1 MLPSRFK
8 ESPRPDADSA
18 VRLTDTDAALARLSA
33 VQKHYLT
40 DPWIRHFVP
49 RAHLQPARPP
59 LINIGTYV
67 RAEGIDK
74 LVDRWCALAVHEG
87 TQCQIV
93 SLGAGSDTRFWR
105 IATGPRK
112 DILRAYFEV
121 DFAENTTKKAMAIRK
136 SSDLSS
142 VLGKPEEVTI
152 VNGGTTVHAPKYH
165 LVAGDLRQPPSELIA
180 LLEPYLSPAH
190 PTILLFECVLAY
202 VSPEAS
208 SALIQG
214 FADYFNRTQTG
225 HNVLGGIVYE
235 MYGLEDSFGRVM
247 KSNLMARN
255 VSLPGVDPYPT
266 KASLPPRFLKH
277 GFTAA
282 KALTL
287 RDIRRLYIDPAERE
301 RISHLEMLDE
311 IEELE
316 LVLEHYAITWGV
328 KIPAN
333 GGALKADWAGWD
345 LEVYSDNSDEAY

>member
-105 IATGPRK
+105 IAVRSCARAAQRGVTDEAFRQTGPRK
-112 DILRAYFEV
+112 DILRAYLEV

-152 VNGGTTVHAPKYH
+152 GE
-165 LVAGDLRQPPSELIA
+165 S
-180 LLEPYLSPAH
+180 
-190 PTILLFECVLAY
+190 
-202 VSPEAS
+202 
-208 SALIQG
+208 
-214 FADYFNRTQTG
+214 
-225 HNVLGGIVYE
+225 
-235 MYGLEDSFGRVM
+235 
-247 KSNLMARN
+247 
-255 VSLPGVDPYPT
+255 
-266 KASLPPRFLKH
+266 
-277 GFTAA
+277 
-282 KALTL
+282 
-287 RDIRRLYIDPAERE
+287 
-301 RISHLEMLDE
+301 
-311 IEELE
+311 
-316 LVLEHYAITWGV
+316 
-328 KIPAN
+328 
-333 GGALKADWAGWD
+333 
-345 LEVYSDNSDEAY
+345 